1 MPYFNPD
8 SRSYYNTASHY
19 SSSSSYYND
28 MYRSFTNLRHSHSYH
43 QPLYISTL
51 PYTLLKKPCLGDSP
65 KYDSKRTCSTSRL
78 YTPRFNESQNLD
90 SKSSFDSSR
99 YSSTINNYDGSASV
113 NIPIKKREG
122 SYESVYNSSRSS
134 TPPNLINTSN
144 NLRDHSS
151 STLSPSPNSTP
162 SPSSSASN
170 SRTSYSCLKPEVDK
184 YSESNDLTATATS
197 NIQLNCTDDLTT
209 QVDYYLNEVDY
220 RMICRG
226 KQIELESFELSSRGG
241 LISKC
246 LYLNDLLNEASM
258 NESYFETDPIF
269 MPNGKA
275 TLLFGS
281 VKDSEEFATRHS
293 QKFNVQFMNRQSQTD
308 AKNKKN
314 VSFEN
319 NSNDSNDLDS
329 DQKNKSILKNNSL
342 RGSSPSPP
350 SSSLSPNVGFG
361 ENQPSNE
368 KSDASILVSANS
380 AKNKKTE
387 GYEILTIKAKLKQRV
402 GQNRTKA
409 VELHDIDSIMRNVVT
424 IIQDEFMKR
433 FPSGPTVPVASA
445 IKSN

>member
-1 MPYFNPD
+1 MPRY
-8 SRSYYNTASHY
+8 
-19 SSSSSYYND
+19 
-28 MYRSFTNLRHSHSYH
+28 
-43 QPLYISTL
+43 
-51 PYTLLKKPCLGDSP
+51 GD
-65 KYDSKRTCSTSRL
+65 T
-78 YTPRFNESQNLD
+78 QNVC
-90 SKSSFDSSR
+90 SKSSMDSSR
-99 YSSTINNYDGSASV
+99 YSSNDNNSV
-113 NIPIKKREG
+113 TIPIKKREG

-134 TPPNLINTSN
+134 TPPNLSTSTN
-144 NLRDHSS
+144 NLHCPSN

-162 SPSSSASN
+162 SPSSSSSN
-170 SRTSYSCLKPEVDK
+170 SCYSSSCGGKQAQVDK
-184 YSESNDLTATATS
+184 FSDSNDLTATATS

-226 KQIELESFELSSRGG
+226 KQIELESFELSSRSG

-246 LYLNDLLNEASM
+246 LYLNDLLNEAAM
-258 NESYFETDPIF
+258 NETYFETDPIF

-281 VKDSEEFATRHS
+281 IKDSEEFATRHS
-293 QKFNVQFMNRQSQTD
+293 QKFNVQFMNRQSTPTD
-308 AKNKKN
+308 VNKSNNNNNKKN
-314 VSFEN
+314 VSFE
-319 NSNDSNDLDS
+319 SGEEDL
-329 DQKNKSILKNNSL
+329 KNKSILKT
-342 RGSSPSPP
+342 SSEEP
-350 SSSLSPNVGFG
+350 SSLSPKSTDSSQVN
-361 ENQPSNE
+361 PNE

-409 VELHDIDSIMRNVVT
+409 VELHDIDSIMRNVVS

-433 FPSGPTVPVASA
+433 FPSGPAVPVASA